1 MSFVLLH
8 CQPSMKDSLIENNIP
23 FRNSPVHGDNELD
36 AIVLDVDYNPE
47 GLVSD
52 PDEQLCEHYSLDYQQ
67 INCIESLDCTQ
78 SEYEEWLVH
87 YQQPA

>member
-8 CQPSMKDSLIENNIP
+8 CQPSMRDSLIENNIP

-36 AIVLDVDYNPE
+36 AIVLDVDYNPDHY
-47 GLVSD
+47 VVD
-52 PDEQLCEHYSLDYQQ
+52 PDEQLCEYYGLDYQQ
-67 INCIESLDCTQ
+67 INCIEALDCTQ